1 MTPLKINSI
10 MPSNSETILANQTHP
25 GDSTS
30 ETVTGDKYKGDGYYG
45 RSDGLHTIQI
55 DLNGFLGKIELQGTL
70 AIDPTADD
78 WFTVTLGSGQ
88 SIDTT
93 GKIVSSSTTKLEY
106 TTNETSSKTYNFTG
120 NYVWVRTYVSN
131 WTDGTVNNIKLNH

>member
-1 MTPLKINSI
+1 

-106 TTNETSSKTYNFTG
+106 TTNETSNKTYNFTG

>member
-1 MTPLKINSI
+1 

-131 WTDGTVNNIKLNH
+131 WTDGTENNIKLNH